1 MILKNHASKIEKA
14 FDLDF
19 GSVKHLRDFIFEG
32 TKNNKIVTVFT
43 YPADEDFTTIEVKSV
58 RGI

>member
-1 MILKNHASKIEKA
+1 MILVNHANEIEKA
-14 FDLDF
+14 FELDG

-32 TKNNKIVTVFT
+32 TKGGHSVTVYT
-43 YPADEDFTTIEVKSV
+43 MPADEDFATIEIKKV

>member
-1 MILKNHASKIEKA
+1 MILKNHASEIEKA
-14 FDLDF
+14 FELDG

-32 TKNNKIVTVFT
+32 TKAGRTVTVYT
-43 YPADEDFTTIEVKSV
+43 MPADEDFETIEIKSV